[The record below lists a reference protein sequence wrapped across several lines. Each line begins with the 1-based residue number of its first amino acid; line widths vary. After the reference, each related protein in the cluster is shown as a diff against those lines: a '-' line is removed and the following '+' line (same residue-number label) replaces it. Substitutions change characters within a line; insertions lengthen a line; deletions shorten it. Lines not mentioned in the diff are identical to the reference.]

1 MAGKIRGLHLT
12 SYILRL
18 FKISVTKTGNV
29 VLVTE
34 GLSSMYEALGRI
46 SDMGKKKNR
55 KIYF

>member
-46 SDMGKKKNR
+46 SDMGKKK
-55 KIYF
+55 KS